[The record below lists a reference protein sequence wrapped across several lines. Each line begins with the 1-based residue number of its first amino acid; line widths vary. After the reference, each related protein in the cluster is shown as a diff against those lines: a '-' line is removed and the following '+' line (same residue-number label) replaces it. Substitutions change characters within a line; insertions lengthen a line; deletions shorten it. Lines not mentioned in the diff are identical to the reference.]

1 MKIKLSDQYNKY
13 SDFVL
18 DTYDLHWLQFKTLSQ
33 YPYLA
38 SDSFKTLYLYHH
50 KVGNK
55 ALIGLFLPSSKKA
68 HIYVL
73 DTVRSN
79 QMPNLNTMYNNER
92 NGVTLNEGA
101 KLPESD
107 YTFEVKIEI
116 DPRQVYRQIQKALTA
131 YKDEKRGPTLIAV
144 QTFMD
149 FPTLTSV
156 MPVLLDFPLGKT
168 SVRIS
173 SLVMLICLFL
183 LSSHTYSGQRK
194 FVQRFGLAKSW
205 L

>member
-1 MKIKLSDQYNKY
+1 MKIRLSDQDDKY
-13 SDFVL
+13 LDFVL

-168 SVRIS
+168 SVKITNVS
-173 SLVMLICLFL
+173 DVNLPFSL
-183 LSSHTYSGQRK
+183 
-194 FVQRFGLAKSW
+194 
-205 L
+205 